1 MSSYFEVYAIVEGKT
16 EQIFIEEIL
25 APYLGA
31 REIGIHA
38 TQVSKKGQKGG
49 DVHFSRVKN
58 DLGLHLKQRCNTYV
72 TTFIDYYAT
81 KEWPGF
87 ERLSPNF
94 RPAQIAQVINDATKK
109 EVISLFSEQKAD
121 RRFIPFVAVHEFE
134 ALLFSDTQILAEQL
148 KIDESKIAKVISKC
162 GGSPEA
168 INNHPLTAPSKYRVK
183 LCELT

>member
-134 ALLFSDTQILAEQL
+134 ALLFSDIQILAEQL

-168 INNHPLTAPSKYRVK
+168 INNHPSTAPSKYRVK